1 MDRFWIIEY
10 LWKKY
15 YAHNLENWEF
25 SYQKALQKIWKNIE
39 KYFESWEKQH
49 KYLDLRFADDQVSV
63 LIETKDNFDKWPKKE
78 IYKQL
83 QDYVRLEKEYSKNKI
98 VAIIANTQDD
108 RILMRYWENP
118 TINDENVTKNETLK
132 TFPEYRNFFFW
143 AKNDKQKVIKST
155 YELNELLH
163 EYGIKENI
171 RSQFVW
177 TCLLAL
183 KHGLV
188 YENLPTKSIIW
199 WIQDIL
205 SHLLSDDLRK
215 AEKLTILN
223 NKVIESQDV
232 RVLKKEEFQ
241 HLLNKINDEIVPYIN
256 DKSTAWQDLLNLFF
270 TTFNKYV
277 GKADKNQAF
286 TPDHIVHFM
295 CKVIWINRNSRVLDP
310 CCWSWAFLV
319 RAMVEAMNDCDTEKE
334 RDNVK
339 KKQIYGIEYEETAFW
354 LSTTNMLIHGD
365 WNSNI
370 VQWSCFDKTE
380 FIEDAKIDRV
390 LMNPPYNAQKKHCKP
405 EYVETWKAN
414 TKEDPSKWLHY
425 VYEIASKVKTWKL
438 AVLLP
443 MACAIGSSSDIKMFK
458 EKMLNEH
465 TLDAVFSLPNE
476 TFYPWASAV
485 PCCMIFTLWT
495 RHVNSPV
502 KWTFFWYFKD
512 DWFTKKKNLWRVE
525 KLNEHWVWIWNE
537 IEKERLNLYH
547 NRISKPWI
555 SVVKEVTADDEWLAE
570 AYMETD
576 YSQISEED
584 FQQTIN
590 NYLAYLVKK
599 WDVNETK

>member
-1 MDRFWIIEY
+1 MDRFDIIEKV
-10 LWKKY
+10 WRKY
-15 YAHNLENWEF
+15 FDSNLEKWEF
-25 SYQKALQKIWKNIE
+25 SYQQALQKKWKNID

-49 KYLDLRFADDQVSV
+49 KYLDIRFADNQVSV
-63 LIETKDNFDKWPKKE
+63 LVETKNNFDSWNKSE

-83 QDYVRLEKEYSKNKI
+83 QDYVRLEKEYTWNKI
-98 VAIIANTQDD
+98 VAIIANTKDD
-108 RILMRYWENP
+108 RILVRYWEE
-118 TINDENVTKNETLK
+118 IDDKNVIKNEKLK
-132 TFPEYRNFFFW
+132 TFEEYKNYYFW
-143 AKNDKQKVIKST
+143 TKNDKQKVIKST

-183 KHGLV
+183 KEWLV

-205 SHLLSDDLRK
+205 SRLLNDDLRK

-223 NKVIESQDV
+223 NKVIESQDIK
-232 RVLKKEEFQ
+232 VLKKEEFQ
-241 HLLNKINDEIVPYIN
+241 HILNKINDEIRPYID

-310 CCWSWAFLV
+310 CCGSWAFLV

-365 WNSNI
+365 WNTNI
-370 VQWSCFDKTE
+370 VQWSCFDKTD

-425 VYEIASKVKTWKL
+425 VYEIASKVKTWRL

-443 MACAIGSSSDIKMFK
+443 MACAIKTFK

-476 TFYPWASAV
+476 TFYPWASVV

-502 KWTFFWYFKD
+502 KWTFFGYFKD

-525 KLNEHWVWIWNE
+525 KLNENWVWMWNE
-537 IEKERLNLYH
+537 IEKERLNLYF
-547 NRISKPWI
+547 NRITKPWI
-555 SVVKEVTADDEWLAE
+555 SVVKEVSADDEWLAE

-576 YSQISEED
+576 YSNVSEED
-584 FQQTIN
+584 FQQTVN
-590 NYLAYLVKK
+590 NYISYLIKK

>member
-1 MDRFWIIEY
+1 
-10 LWKKY
+10 
-15 YAHNLENWEF
+15 
-25 SYQKALQKIWKNIE
+25 
-39 KYFESWEKQH
+39 
-49 KYLDLRFADDQVSV
+49 
-63 LIETKDNFDKWPKKE
+63 
-78 IYKQL
+78 
-83 QDYVRLEKEYSKNKI
+83 
-98 VAIIANTQDD
+98 
-108 RILMRYWENP
+108 
-118 TINDENVTKNETLK
+118 
-132 TFPEYRNFFFW
+132 
-143 AKNDKQKVIKST
+143 
-155 YELNELLH
+155 
-163 EYGIKENI
+163 
-171 RSQFVW
+171 
-177 TCLLAL
+177 
-183 KHGLV
+183 
-188 YENLPTKSIIW
+188 
-199 WIQDIL
+199 
-205 SHLLSDDLRK
+205 
-215 AEKLTILN
+215 
-223 NKVIESQDV
+223 
-232 RVLKKEEFQ
+232 
-241 HLLNKINDEIVPYIN
+241 LNKINDEIVPYIN

-365 WNSNI
+365 GNSNI

-405 EYVETWKAN
+405 EYVATWKAN

-495 RHVNSPV
+495 RHINSLV

-525 KLNEHWVWIWNE
+525 KLNEHWVWIWSE
-537 IEKERLNLYH
+537 IEKEWLNLYH

-555 SVVKEVTADDEWLAE
+555 SVVKEVSADDERLAE

-576 YSQISEED
+576 YSKLTEQN
-584 FQQTIN
+584 FQKTIN
-590 NYLAYLVKK
+590 NYLAYLVKNG
-599 WDVNETK
+599 DIHE